1 MWLVLVLAGIA
12 TVVYWVRFSP
22 VVVRTATVERGT
34 IVEEVMGTGT
44 LEPRIRATISPKTS
58 GRIQAIAVDQGDR
71 VTAGETLMTLDD
83 EELRQQVAIAHAN
96 HEAAG
101 AKVERLRADRG
112 RASSVLAQAKRH
124 FSRVQDLYAR
134 SVAASEEV
142 EKATESLQIAE
153 AGLSSAESAIV
164 EAQKELIAAEETLN
178 FQQTLLDDATVR
190 APFDG
195 LVVDRRRD
203 PGDVVVPGSPVLSL
217 IETSELWVSAWVDET
232 AMARLRPG
240 QPARVVFRSEP
251 DTSAAGRVAR
261 LGREADRETREFVV
275 DVHALELPENWAVGQ
290 RAEVYIE
297 TDRRDS
303 AMLIPARFVAWRAD
317 RPGVFVDQEGQAAWH
332 PIQTGFQAQDN
343 IEVVEGLEE
352 GQTVVVPVA
361 PNQVLTDG
369 RRIRVP

>member
-1 MWLVLVLAGIA
+1 M
-12 TVVYWVRFSP
+12 RFSP
-22 VVVRTATVERGT
+22 VAVISASVERGP
-34 IVEEVMGTGT
+34 IIAEVMGTGT

-58 GRIQAIAVDQGDR
+58 GRIQTIPVDQGDR
-71 VTAGETLMTLDD
+71 VSAGETLVTLDD
-83 EELRQQVAIAHAN
+83 EELRQQVAIARAN
-96 HEAAG
+96 LEAAE
-101 AKVERLRADRG
+101 AKVERLRADKA
-112 RASSVLAQAKRH
+112 RAASVLAQANRH
-124 FSRVQDLYAR
+124 FTRVQDLYAR

-178 FQQTLLDDATVR
+178 YQQTLLDDATVK

-195 LVVDRRRD
+195 LVVDRQRD

-217 IETSELWVSAWVDET
+217 IDTSELWVSAWVDET

-251 DTSAAGRVAR
+251 ERSAPGRVAR

-297 TDRRDS
+297 TDREDS
-303 AMLIPARFVAWRAD
+303 SLRIPARFVVWRAD
-317 RPGVFVDQEGQAAWH
+317 MPGVFVEEDGRSVWH
-332 PIQTGFQAQDN
+332 PIEIGLREQDV
-343 IEVVEGLEE
+343 IEVVEGLAAT
-352 GQTVVVPVA
+352 QTILVPVA
-361 PNQVLTDG
+361 PNTTLTDG
-369 RRIRVP
+369 RRIMVP